1 MSKKLNKLEIEKF
14 SRQIIL
20 KNIGALGQKKIQEA
34 KVLIIGMGGLGCPAA
49 EFLTRSGIGRLG
61 LVDHDLVSLSNIHR
75 QTLYSEKDINKS
87 KVKISKK
94 KLNEINPKTRI
105 NIFNYKLN
113 KIKFNKIIKNYDYII
128 DATDNFESKFLIND
142 ISLDY
147 KKFLVVGAISK
158 FDGHIFSFDFK
169 NKNNPS
175 LRDFYQE
182 EVVTDDIFNCEYDGI
197 LGTVA
202 GIVGTIQANEILKK
216 ILNIGQNLNGFIL
229 ILDLLNLI
237 IRKVKL
243 KKRNYDHE
251 NKN

>member
-1 MSKKLNKLEIEKF
+1 MSTKLNKREIEKF

-20 KNIGALGQKKIQEA
+20 KNIGALGQKKIREA

-49 EFLTRSGIGRLG
+49 EFLTRSGIGTLG
-61 LVDHDLVSLSNIHR
+61 IVDHDRVSLSNIHR
-75 QTLYSEKDINKS
+75 QTLYTEKDINKS
-87 KVKISKK
+87 KVKIAKK
-94 KLNEINPKTRI
+94 KLNEINSKTKI

-113 KIKFNKIIKNYDYII
+113 KIKFNKIIKNYDYIV
-128 DATDNFESKFLIND
+128 DGTDNFESKFLIND

-182 EVVTDDIFNCEYDGI
+182 EVVTDEILNCDYDGI

-216 ILNIGQNLNGFIL
+216 ILNIGENLNGFIL
-229 ILDLLNLI
+229 ILDLLNLN
-237 IRKVKL
+237 IRKIKL
-243 KKRNYDHE
+243 KKR
-251 NKN
+251 K

>member
-1 MSKKLNKLEIEKF
+1 MSTKLSKIEIEKF

-20 KNIGALGQKKIQEA
+20 KNIGALGQRKIQDA

-49 EFLTRSGIGRLG
+49 EFLTRSGIGTLG
-61 LVDHDLVSLSNIHR
+61 IVDHDRVSLSNIHR
-75 QTLYSEKDINKS
+75 QTLYTEKDVNKS
-87 KVKISKK
+87 KVKIAKK
-94 KLNEINPKTRI
+94 KLNEINSKTKI

-113 KIKFNKIIKNYDYII
+113 KIKFNKIIKNYDYIV
-128 DATDNFESKFLIND
+128 DGTDNFESKFLIND

-182 EVVTDDIFNCEYDGI
+182 EVVTDDILNCEYDGI

-202 GIVGTIQANEILKK
+202 GIVGTMQANEILRK

-229 ILDLLNLI
+229 ILDLLNLN
-237 IRKVKL
+237 IRRVKL
-243 KKRNYDHE
+243 KKRKNDFK

>member
-1 MSKKLNKLEIEKF
+1 MSTKLSKIEIEKF

-20 KNIGALGQKKIQEA
+20 KNIGAIGQRKIQDA

-49 EFLTRSGIGRLG
+49 EFLTRSGIGTLG
-61 LVDHDLVSLSNIHR
+61 IVDHDRVSLSNIHR
-75 QTLYSEKDINKS
+75 QTLYTEKDVNKS
-87 KVKISKK
+87 KVKIAKK
-94 KLNEINPKTRI
+94 KLNEINSKTKI

-113 KIKFNKIIKNYDYII
+113 KTKFNKIIKNYDYIV
-128 DATDNFESKFLIND
+128 DGTDNFESKFLIND

-182 EVVTDDIFNCEYDGI
+182 EVVTDDILNCEYDGI

-202 GIVGTIQANEILKK
+202 GIVGTMQANEILKK

-229 ILDLLNLI
+229 ILDLLNLN
-237 IRKVKL
+237 IRRVKL
-243 KKRNYDHE
+243 KKR
-251 NKN
+251 KK

>member
-1 MSKKLNKLEIEKF
+1 MSTKLNKKEIEKF

-20 KNIGALGQKKIQEA
+20 KNIGGLGQRKIREA

-49 EFLTRSGIGRLG
+49 EFLTRSGIGTLG
-61 LVDHDLVSLSNIHR
+61 IVDYDTVSLSNIHR
-75 QTLYSEKDINKS
+75 QTLYTEKDINKS
-87 KVKISKK
+87 KVRIAKK
-94 KLNEINPKTRI
+94 KLSKINPKTKV

-113 KIKFNKIIKNYDYII
+113 RIKFKKIIKNYDYII
-128 DATDNFESKFLIND
+128 DGTDNFESKFLIND
-142 ISLDY
+142 LSLNY

-182 EVVTDDIFNCEYDGI
+182 ELVTDDVLSCEYDGI

-202 GIVGTIQANEILKK
+202 GIVGTLQANEILKK

-229 ILDLLNLI
+229 ILDLLNLNM
-237 IRKVKL
+237 RRVKL
-243 KKRNYDHE
+243 NKR
-251 NKN
+251 K

>member
-1 MSKKLNKLEIEKF
+1 MSTKLSKIEIEKF

-20 KNIGALGQKKIQEA
+20 KNIGALGQKKIREA

-49 EFLTRSGIGRLG
+49 EFLTRSGIGTLG
-61 LVDHDLVSLSNIHR
+61 IVDHDRVSLSNIHR
-75 QTLYSEKDINKS
+75 QTLYTEKNVNKS
-87 KVKISKK
+87 KVKIAKK
-94 KLNEINPKTRI
+94 KLNEINPKTKI
-105 NIFNYKLN
+105 NIYYYKLN
-113 KIKFNKIIKNYDYII
+113 KIKFNKIIKNYDYIV
-128 DATDNFESKFLIND
+128 DGTDNFESKFLIND

-182 EVVTDDIFNCEYDGI
+182 EVVTDEVLNCEYDGI

-216 ILNIGQNLNGFIL
+216 ILNIGENLNGFIL
-229 ILDLLNLI
+229 ILDLLNLS
-237 IRKVKL
+237 IRRVKL
-243 KKRNYDHE
+243 KKR
-251 NKN
+251 KK